1 MRRTLPGVATA
12 VCRLVRLAICAVLV
26 LPAAGLAQTLAAPV
40 ELDAAARA
48 ALADRYAEALQ
59 TELGLLQAMDRID
72 QSASA
77 LDARIVRL
85 SVQRAAAVEELQA
98 AEASRAEAEAVLDAM
113 RTAVQARLR
122 AILRVTQLP
131 TLRFA
136 LSPED
141 FHQSIAKDRLL
152 RQLLI
157 KDKARLAEYRA
168 QLQALQARTAE
179 RDAELKHLTEL
190 DLALHEEKA
199 KGDQERRD
207 KEALLR
213 QIEGDR
219 KYHERAVRDLD
230 AAHRALT
237 EQIGALREWNERKY
251 TFGMLQGK
259 LLPPVQGRIEVHFG
273 DQKHPRYG
281 TILQHRGV
289 DFRPGGGP
297 GVPVRAVFTGQVA
310 YVGWL
315 TGYGETVILD
325 HGRGWHSIY
334 AHVENIRV
342 RVGDVIKSRARV
354 ADVGQSGSLKGRYLY
369 FEIRRNGIPVN
380 PEEWLH
386 F

>member
-1 MRRTLPGVATA
+1 
-12 VCRLVRLAICAVLV
+12 
-26 LPAAGLAQTLAAPV
+26 
-40 ELDAAARA
+40 
-48 ALADRYAEALQ
+48 
-59 TELGLLQAMDRID
+59 
-72 QSASA
+72 
-77 LDARIVRL
+77 
-85 SVQRAAAVEELQA
+85 
-98 AEASRAEAEAVLDAM
+98 
-113 RTAVQARLR
+113 
-122 AILRVTQLP
+122 
-131 TLRFA
+131 
-136 LSPED
+136 
-141 FHQSIAKDRLL
+141 
-152 RQLLI
+152 
-157 KDKARLAEYRA
+157 
-168 QLQALQARTAE
+168 
-179 RDAELKHLTEL
+179 
-190 DLALHEEKA
+190 
-199 KGDQERRD
+199 
-207 KEALLR
+207 
-213 QIEGDR
+213 
-219 KYHERAVRDLD
+219 
-230 AAHRALT
+230 
-237 EQIGALREWNERKY
+237 
-251 TFGMLQGK
+251 MLQGK

>member
-1 MRRTLPGVATA
+1 MRQARAKA
-12 VCRLVRLAICAVLV
+12 AAVRLAVGLWALFELGGWTV
-26 LPAAGLAQTLAAPV
+26 PAAAQTLAAPV
-40 ELDAAARA
+40 ALDAPARA
-48 ALADRYAEALQ
+48 ELASRYATALQ
-59 TELGLLQAMDRID
+59 TELGLLQALDQID
-72 QSASA
+72 QNAAA
-77 LDARIVRL
+77 LDAKIVRL
-85 SVQRAAAVEELQA
+85 SVQRAEAVESLQA
-98 AEASRAEAEAVLDAM
+98 AEAERAAAEATLRQM
-113 RTAVQARLR
+113 REAVQARLR
-122 AILRVTQLP
+122 AVLRVAQLP

-141 FHQSIAKDRLL
+141 FAQSIAKDRLL
-152 RQLLI
+152 RQLLA
-157 KDKARLAEYRA
+157 KDKQRLQAYRA
-168 QLQALQARTAE
+168 QLTELQARTRT
-179 RDAELKHLTEL
+179 RDAEVQRLTEL

-213 QIEGDR
+213 QIESDR

-237 EQIGALREWNERKY
+237 EQIGALREWNEKKY
-251 TFGMLQGK
+251 TFGLLQGK

-310 YVGWL
+310 YAGWL

-325 HGRGWHSIY
+325 HGRGWHSVY
-334 AHVENIRV
+334 AHLENV
-342 RVGDVIKSRARV
+342 RVTVGEVVKSRARV

-380 PEEWLH
+380 PEEWVR
-386 F
+386 

>member
-1 MRRTLPGVATA
+1 MKQAR
-12 VCRLVRLAICAVLV
+12 VRAAAARV
-26 LPAAGLAQTLAAPV
+26 AAGLWAVCAFAWWAVPAAAQTLAAPV
-40 ELDAAARA
+40 ALDAPARA
-48 ALADRYAEALQ
+48 ELASRYATALQ
-59 TELGLLQAMDRID
+59 TELGLLQALDQID
-72 QSASA
+72 QNAAA
-77 LDARIVRL
+77 LDAKIVRL
-85 SVQRAAAVEELQA
+85 SVQRAEAVESLQA
-98 AEASRAEAEAVLDAM
+98 AEAERAAAEATLRQM
-113 RTAVQARLR
+113 REAVQARLR
-122 AILRVTQLP
+122 AVLRVAQLP

-141 FHQSIAKDRLL
+141 FAQSIAKDRLL
-152 RQLLI
+152 RQLLA
-157 KDKARLAEYRA
+157 KDKERLQAYRA
-168 QLQALQARTAE
+168 QLTELQARTRT
-179 RDAELKHLTEL
+179 RDAEVQRLTEL

-213 QIEGDR
+213 QIESDR

-237 EQIGALREWNERKY
+237 EQIGALREWNEKKY
-251 TFGMLQGK
+251 TFGLLQGK

-310 YVGWL
+310 YAGWL

-325 HGRGWHSIY
+325 HGRGWHSVY
-334 AHVENIRV
+334 AHLENV
-342 RVGDVIKSRARV
+342 RVTVGEVVKSRARV

-380 PEEWLH
+380 PEEWVR
-386 F
+386 